1 MKALYYFG
9 LATLTFCC
17 GCSSLLTRNVNN
29 DPWGAYPGVRMDAG
43 FIAHP
48 TVIAPELSG
57 NPPLIW
63 TLATLDFPFSA
74 VMDTLLLPIDL
85 TFYMPKSSKHTK
97 WPNTALEPTPWV
109 SLGSCEASGWCCL
122 FVRRGSAFGR

>member
-9 LATLTFCC
+9 LTTLIFCC
-17 GCSSLLTRNVNN
+17 GCSSLLTRNANN
-29 DPWGAYPGVRMDAG
+29 DPWGAYPGVRMDAH

-63 TLATLDFPFSA
+63 TLAVLDFPLSA
-74 VMDTLLLPIDL
+74 AMDTLLLPIDL
-85 TFYMPKSSKHTK
+85 TFYMPESSKHTNQPPNK
-97 WPNTALEPTPWV
+97 VAAGNAGWP
-109 SLGSCEASGWCCL
+109 
-122 FVRRGSAFGR
+122 FQFRYRGSRHLLPRA